1 MPVVT
6 FAAVLSAMAAAWWT
20 CSIAVLLLSFLAAL
34 AYPLHKLPSNAPA
47 NFPPLTAIVP
57 IKNLHAGFVEA
68 LSSLFMQDYDGL
80 EIIIA
85 AAERESPAIDAAR
98 RIQTAFPSVSSRTI
112 HSVCAT
118 AASPKLNNLWP
129 ALVAANN
136 DLVLTKDSNLCLG
149 NGDLQELVRHLAPGT
164 GLVSSISIATH
175 PGSFAAWIEAS
186 IINCYHAR
194 VLMLADAAG
203 FGFGLGKIM
212 LFRRSDLIRA
222 GGFDRLAW
230 ALGEDQA
237 LANAIAGLG
246 LRTVLADRVSHQAL
260 GSRRFFETW
269 QRQLRW
275 MIIWRVQLPAA
286 YFGDLLGSAIP
297 TAVAGALAAR
307 AAGFA
312 PMHVAAA
319 TLAVWLCLESFL
331 CFAKG
336 WPISLLSP
344 FAFLAREILTP
355 LLWLRAWTTA
365 EVAWAGTVYSAARK
379 SNNLRP
385 PHPDARRITT
395 RDTEK

>member
-1 MPVVT
+1 VT
-6 FAAVLSAMAAAWWT
+6 FAAVFPAMAAAWWT

-34 AYPLHKLPSNAPA
+34 AYPLHKLPSNTPV
-47 NFPPLTAIVP
+47 NSPPLTAIVP
-57 IKNLHAGFVEA
+57 IKHLHAGFVEA
-68 LSSLFMQDYDGL
+68 LSSLFQQNYDGL

-98 RIQTAFPSVSSRTI
+98 RIQTAFPSVSSRMI

-136 DLVLTKDSNLCLG
+136 DLVLTKDSNLCLE

-222 GGFDRLAW
+222 GGFDRVAW

-246 LRTVLADRVSHQAL
+246 LRTVLADRVSHQVL
-260 GSRRFFETW
+260 GSRRLSEMW

-312 PMHVAAA
+312 PMQVAAA
-319 TLAVWLCLESFL
+319 TLAVWLCVESIL

-336 WPISLLSP
+336 WPISLWSP

-355 LLWLRAWTTA
+355 LLWLRACTTA
-365 EVAWAGTVYSAARK
+365 EVAWGGTVYSAARK
-379 SNNLRP
+379 SNDLRP
-385 PHPDARRITT
+385 PCPDARRSTT
-395 RDTEK
+395 HDIKK

>member
-6 FAAVLSAMAAAWWT
+6 FAGVLAAMAAAWWT

-34 AYPLHKLPSNAPA
+34 AYPSHHLQSNASA
-47 NFPPLTAIVP
+47 RFPRLTAIVP
-57 IKNLHAGFVEA
+57 VKDLHAGFIEA

-98 RIQTAFPSVSSRTI
+98 RIQTAFPLVSSRMI
-112 HSVCAT
+112 HSTCAA

-136 DLVLTKDSNLCLG
+136 DLVLTKDSNLCLDK
-149 NGDLQELVRHLAPGT
+149 GDLRELVRHLAPGT

-222 GGFDRLAW
+222 GGFDRVAW

-237 LANAIAGLG
+237 VANAIASLG
-246 LRTVLADRVSHQAL
+246 LRTVLADRVSHQVL
-260 GSRRFFETW
+260 GSRRFSEMW

-275 MIIWRVQLPAA
+275 MIIWRAQLPAA
-286 YFGDLLGSAIP
+286 FFADLLGSAIP

-319 TLAVWLCLESFL
+319 TLAVWLCVESFL
-331 CFAKG
+331 CFARG
-336 WPISLLSP
+336 WPISVWSP

-355 LLWLRAWTTA
+355 LLWLRAWTTD
-365 EVAWAGTVYSAARK
+365 EVAWGGTVHSAARK
-379 SNNLRP
+379 SSDVRP
-385 PHPDARRITT
+385 PRPDARRITK
-395 RDTEK
+395 RDIEK